1 MKTRTGMRERK
12 VMWLKFQQRSELCV
26 SQSAIYEYSNST
38 DARRINRKSVWV
50 IFCNF
55 PPDLSKPRSY
65 SGVGL
70 SKLSAYRSEP
80 VLVVVWFRSYGED
93 FGVAGVDNGLTT
105 GHCLLESFP
114 IGHGEEGFSFTL

>member
-26 SQSAIYEYSNST
+26 SQSAIYKYSNST

-55 PPDLSKPRSY
+55 PPDLSKPQ
-65 SGVGL
+65 L
-70 SKLSAYRSEP
+70 SISLAPLDLMP
-80 VLVVVWFRSYGED
+80 VEISNKV
-93 FGVAGVDNGLTT
+93 
-105 GHCLLESFP
+105 
-114 IGHGEEGFSFTL
+114 EEGENCKLKIGENNKCK